1 MDTHGFNEDMYER
14 VQAARQQHDD
24 AAADRYTDALPQREE
39 VERLA
44 GQGVSLPDTE
54 PQLQARAEHLISG
67 GALPMET
74 VMSLVSQEGPGRRL
88 LERIIG
94 ASKDLQAVNFL
105 SRGSRAAATV
115 GRISVSDN
123 GRVLPLGTGFLV
135 SPDLLMTNHHVLPDA
150 DMAAQVV
157 VEFAA
162 ETGIDNAPAQP
173 ALYRLVADFGPLT
186 DAGLDFSLVRVAAG
200 DDGRPPGAQFGWNR
214 LIEAQGKLVIGESV
228 NIVGHPSGRLKE
240 IAIRRNEL
248 RVQLD
253 DFLHYDTDTEP
264 GNSGSPVFN
273 DQWEVVALHHAGV
286 PRKDAQGRELRRDG
300 TLVQPGDPD
309 DLVDWAAN
317 EGARVSRI
325 VASLRASL
333 AGTAREQ
340 VLGDLGLLPA
350 TAPTA
355 VPATEALRAGA
366 AAAAPLR
373 RGLRGRTGAFAGRGT
388 LLFLHGRGQEKADPE
403 NTRRSWTAGLNRG
416 LTLAGLPTVDPVDV
430 WLPFYG
436 NRTAGTSG
444 REALLG
450 DESALGYASAAPPVD
465 PTARVLYEQ
474 LVREAAVKAGMPE
487 ELLTAQEGFSL
498 PGGASG
504 VLRRSLAW
512 LAARTDLDALFMSAV
527 LGDVARYLD
536 NRETRQAVLDAVLES
551 VPDSGGLTIVA
562 HSLGTVVAMDLLTR
576 LDTAVDVRLLVTA
589 GSPLGLDTVYE
600 RLLAPKLRRP
610 ERVGRWDNVWCPAD
624 PVTIGCPLRPRWG
637 TDIQE
642 SVVTNPR
649 EQAHDI
655 DEYLAHPDVARAV
668 VRGLRP

>member
-1 MDTHGFNEDMYER
+1 MDSDVFTADVHER
-14 VQAARQQHDD
+14 VQAARRRHDE
-24 AAADRYTDALPQREE
+24 AASARYSEALPQREAA
-39 VERLA
+39 ERLT

-54 PQLQARAEHLISG
+54 IQLQARAEHLISG

-74 VMSLVSQEGPGRRL
+74 VMSLAAQEKPGRRL

-115 GRISVSDN
+115 GRVSVLDS
-123 GRVLPLGTGFLV
+123 GRLLPLGTAFLV
-135 SPDLLMTNHHVLPDA
+135 SPDLLMTNHHVLPDGDTA
-150 DMAAQVV
+150 AMAV

-162 ETGIDNAPAQP
+162 ETGIDNTPAQP
-173 ALYRLVADFGPLT
+173 TVYRLVADFAPVT
-186 DAGLDFSLVRVAAG
+186 DENLDFSLVRVEAG
-200 DDGRPPGAQFGWNR
+200 PDGRPPGARFGWNR
-214 LIEAQGKLVIGESV
+214 LIGAQGKLVIGESV

-240 IAIRRNEL
+240 ISIRRNEL
-248 RVQLD
+248 QVQLE
-253 DFLHYDTDTEP
+253 DFLQYLTDTEP

-286 PRKDAQGRELRRDG
+286 PRTDAQGRLLRRDG

-309 DLVDWAAN
+309 DAVDWAAN

-325 VASLRASL
+325 VAHLRASL
-333 AGTAREQ
+333 GGTAREQ

-350 TAPTA
+350 IAPMGLS
-355 VPATEALRAGA
+355 ATEAPPVGTTA
-366 AAAAPLR
+366 AASPR

-403 NTRRSWTAGLNRG
+403 RMRRSWTAGLNRG

-430 WLPFYG
+430 CFPFYG
-436 NRTAGTSG
+436 NRMAGTAG

-450 DESALGYASAAPPVD
+450 DASAPGVASAAPPVD
-465 PTARVLYEQ
+465 PTTRVLYERM
-474 LVREAAVKAGMPE
+474 VREAAVKAGMPE
-487 ELLTAQEGFSL
+487 ELLTADEGFSL

-504 VLRRSLAW
+504 VLRRSLDW
-512 LAARTDLDALFMSAV
+512 LAARTDLDALFVSAV

-536 NRETRQAVLDAVLES
+536 NRAVRQAVLDAVCES

-562 HSLGTVVAMDLLTR
+562 HSLGSVVAMDLLTQ
-576 LDTAVDVRLLVTA
+576 LGSALDVRLLVTA

-600 RLLAPKLRRP
+600 RLLAPQLRRP

-624 PVTIGCPLRPRWG
+624 PVTIGCPLRTRWG
-637 TDIQE
+637 TDIHE

-655 DEYLAHPDVARAV
+655 HEYLAHPHVARAV
-668 VRGLRP
+668 VRGLLP

>member
-1 MDTHGFNEDMYER
+1 MDTQVLTADTYER
-14 VQAARQQHDD
+14 VLAARRHQYE
-24 AAADRYTDALPQREE
+24 AAAERYVAALPQREA
-39 VERLA
+39 VERRT
-44 GQGVSLPDTE
+44 GRGMSLPDTE
-54 PQLQARAEHLISG
+54 SQLQARAEHLISG

-74 VMSLVSQEGPGRRL
+74 VMSLASQEKPGRRL

-115 GRISVSDN
+115 GRVSLLDN
-123 GRVLPLGTGFLV
+123 GRVLPLGTAFLV

-150 DMAAQVV
+150 DMAARVV
-157 VEFAA
+157 VEFGA
-162 ETGIDNAPAQP
+162 ETGIDNTPAQP
-173 ALYRLVADFGPLT
+173 ASYRLLADFVPLV
-186 DAGLDFSLVRVAAG
+186 DEDLDFSLVRVGMGA
-200 DDGRPPGAQFGWNR
+200 DGRPPGARFGWNR

-228 NIVGHPSGRLKE
+228 NVVGHPSGRLKE

-248 RVQLD
+248 RVQLE

-286 PRKDAQGRELRRDG
+286 ARKDDQGRQLRRDG
-300 TLVQPGDPD
+300 TPVQSGDPD

-317 EGARVSRI
+317 EGARVSRV
-325 VASLRASL
+325 VARLRTSL
-333 AGTAREQ
+333 AGTAREN
-340 VLGDLGLLPA
+340 VLGDLGLLPD
-350 TAPTA
+350 TAPA
-355 VPATEALRAGA
+355 ALPATEGLPSRAA
-366 AAAAPLR
+366 EAAPRR
-373 RGLRGRTGAFAGRGT
+373 RGLRGRTGAFAGRGH

-403 NTRRSWTAGLNRG
+403 HLRRSWTSGLNRG

-436 NRTAGTSG
+436 NRAAGTSG
-444 REALLG
+444 REALLA
-450 DESALGYASAAPPVD
+450 DESALGFAPAAPPTD
-465 PTARVLYEQ
+465 PTTRVLYEQ

-487 ELLTAQEGFSL
+487 ELLTAEEAFSL

-504 VLRRSLAW
+504 ALRRSLAW
-512 LAARTDLDALFMSAV
+512 LAARTDLDALFVSAV

-536 NRETRQAVLDAVLES
+536 NRETRQAVLDAVRES
-551 VPDSGGLTIVA
+551 VPDSGSLTIVA
-562 HSLGTVVAMDLLTR
+562 HSLGTVVAMDLLTQ
-576 LDTAVDVRLLVTA
+576 LDAAVDVRLLITV
-589 GSPLGLDTVYE
+589 GSPLGLDSVYE
-600 RLLAPKLRRP
+600 RLLAPTLRRP

-637 TDIQE
+637 GDLHE

-649 EQAHDI
+649 EQAHSVH
-655 DEYLAHPDVARAV
+655 EYLAHPDVARAV
-668 VRGLRP
+668 ARGLLP